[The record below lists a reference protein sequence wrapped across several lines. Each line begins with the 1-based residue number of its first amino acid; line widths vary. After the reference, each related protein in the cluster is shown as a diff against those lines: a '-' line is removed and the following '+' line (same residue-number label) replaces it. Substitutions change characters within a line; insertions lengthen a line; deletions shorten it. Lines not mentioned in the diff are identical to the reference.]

1 MVDSFLK
8 LDSRISRMKTYTD
21 KAGQTHKLNT
31 LTKLVYVYIENRFSF
46 FKSQGKEYYDTYKD
60 IAEYWGVEQKA
71 VGESVNKL
79 VNMGLVEKKIIKYRN
94 LPKNVFTKVNPIS
107 TTTTNNIPKT
117 SQKPTQNT
125 PTPDLFDYDPDKD
138 DDNEWFPF

>member
-21 KAGQTHKLNT
+21 NAGQTHKLNT
-31 LTKLVYVYIENRFSF
+31 LTKLVYVYIENRFNF

-79 VNMGLVEKKIIKYRN
+79 VSMGLVEKKIIKYRN
-94 LPKNVFTKVNPIS
+94 LPKNVFTKVNPIA
-107 TTTTNNIPKT
+107 TTTTNNTPKA
-117 SQKPTQNT
+117 SQQPTQST

-138 DDNEWFPF
+138 EDNEWFPF

>member
-8 LDSRISRMKTYTD
+8 LDSRISRMRTYTD

-31 LTKLVYVYIENRFSF
+31 LTKLVYVYIENRFNF
-46 FKSQGKEYYDTYKD
+46 FKSKGKEYYDTYKD

-117 SQKPTQNT
+117 SQQPTQNT

>member
-8 LDSRISRMKTYTD
+8 LDSRISRMKTYID

-31 LTKLVYVYIENRFSF
+31 LTKLVYVYIENRFNF

-79 VNMGLVEKKIIKYRN
+79 VSMGLVEKKIIKYRN
-94 LPKNVFTKVNPIS
+94 LPKNVFTKVNPTS
-107 TTTTNNIPKT
+107 TTTTNNIPKI
-117 SQKPTQNT
+117 SQQPVQNT
-125 PTPDLFDYDPDKD
+125 TTPDLFDYDPDKD

>member
-8 LDSRISRMKTYTD
+8 LDSRISRMRTYTD
-21 KAGQTHKLNT
+21 KVGQTHKLNT
-31 LTKLVYVYIENRFSF
+31 LTKLVYVYIENRFNF
-46 FKSQGKEYYDTYKD
+46 FKSKGKEYYDTYKD

-94 LPKNVFTKVNPIS
+94 LPKNVFTKVNPILP
-107 TTTTNNIPKT
+107 TTTKNIQKS
-117 SQKPTQNT
+117 SQQTTQNT
-125 PTPDLFDYDPDKD
+125 PMPDLFDYDPDE
-138 DDNEWFPF
+138 DDNGFPF

>member
-8 LDSRISRMKTYTD
+8 LDSRISRMRTYTD

-60 IAEYWGVEQKA
+60 IAEYWGVKQ
-71 VGESVNKL
+71 VS
-79 VNMGLVEKKIIKYRN
+79 
-94 LPKNVFTKVNPIS
+94 
-107 TTTTNNIPKT
+107 
-117 SQKPTQNT
+117 
-125 PTPDLFDYDPDKD
+125 
-138 DDNEWFPF
+138 

>member
-21 KAGQTHKLNT
+21 KAWQTHKLNT
-31 LTKLVYVYIENRFSF
+31 LTKLVYVYIENRFNF

-94 LPKNVFTKVNPIS
+94 LPKNVFTKVNPILPIP
-107 TTTTNNIPKT
+107 TKNIQKA
-117 SQKPTQNT
+117 SQRPTQNT
-125 PTPDLFDYDPDKD
+125 PMPDLFDYDPDKD
-138 DDNEWFPF
+138 DDWLPF

>member
-8 LDSRISRMKTYTD
+8 LDSRISRMRTYTD
-21 KAGQTHKLNT
+21 KAEQTHKLNT
-31 LTKLVYVYIENRFSF
+31 LTKLVYVYIENRFNF

-94 LPKNVFTKVNPIS
+94 LPKNVFTKVNPIA

-117 SQKPTQNT
+117 SHQPTQNT

>member
-1 MVDSFLK
+1 M
-8 LDSRISRMKTYTD
+8 RTYTD

-31 LTKLVYVYIENRFSF
+31 LTKLVYVYIENRFNF

-79 VNMGLVEKKIIKYRN
+79 VSMGLVEKKIIKYRN
-94 LPKNVFTKVNPIS
+94 LPKNVFTKVNPIA
-107 TTTTNNIPKT
+107 TTTTNNIPKA
-117 SQKPTQNT
+117 SQQRKRQPAISRRGAGKSRQISEKSCRRRSA
-125 PTPDLFDYDPDKD
+125 DQ
-138 DDNEWFPF
+138 